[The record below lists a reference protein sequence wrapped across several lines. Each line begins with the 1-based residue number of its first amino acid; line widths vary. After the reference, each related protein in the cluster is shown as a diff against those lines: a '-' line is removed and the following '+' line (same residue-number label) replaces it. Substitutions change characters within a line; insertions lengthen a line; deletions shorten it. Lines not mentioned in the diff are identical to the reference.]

1 EAADGME
8 IKPNRAI
15 LAPGNRHMV
24 LKGGKISLNDEPT
37 VRSHRPSVDYTLN
50 RVVDEYGMRA
60 AALIMTGMGQD
71 GLEAVTRLYQAGGL
85 TLAQDEASSV
95 VFGMNRRAIEAGV
108 IDRVLTLEE
117 SAAVLRSFF

>member
-1 EAADGME
+1 MSGGRGWSSWL
-8 IKPNRAI
+8 KPRAGW
-15 LAPGNRHMV
+15 L
-24 LKGGKISLNDEPT
+24 
-37 VRSHRPSVDYTLN
+37 
-50 RVVDEYGMRA
+50 
-60 AALIMTGMGQD
+60 
-71 GLEAVTRLYQAGGL
+71 LEAVTRLYQAGGL